1 MSEEL
6 FYQNQL
12 QNLEDIKATYFSQLD
27 EVEKKRAEIALKKEQ
42 IKADESLVI
51 EEYHKIREAKKLI
64 AVEYEKLVSKN
75 DELKIAKKE
84 YEKKRVDF
92 LKLETELS
100 TRMDRYDINK
110 ASLQKRNCDQYRVLR
125 AQFEQEL
132 ALSKKQKRLD
142 RTKIRLDSKA
152 RDIAAQKKEIA
163 SGEMDVDIEIEKIE
177 RKREY
182 IKYLQE
188 TLSAKEQAFSSRE
201 NELVELQQ
209 KTEEEIGKQVTIHK
223 QQLNI
228 IKKDARIEQQLAYIK
243 ILEDDVFELKSKL
256 EESNKQ
262 LSNMRLYSR
271 IFEQNQE
278 ILVS

>member
-1 MSEEL
+1 
-6 FYQNQL
+6 
-12 QNLEDIKATYFSQLD
+12 
-27 EVEKKRAEIALKKEQ
+27 
-42 IKADESLVI
+42 
-51 EEYHKIREAKKLI
+51 
-64 AVEYEKLVSKN
+64 
-75 DELKIAKKE
+75 
-84 YEKKRVDF
+84 
-92 LKLETELS
+92 
-100 TRMDRYDINK
+100 
-110 ASLQKRNCDQYRVLR
+110 
-125 AQFEQEL
+125 
-132 ALSKKQKRLD
+132 
-142 RTKIRLDSKA
+142 
-152 RDIAAQKKEIA
+152 
-163 SGEMDVDIEIEKIE
+163 MDVDIEIEKIE